1 MSNLK
6 KISNKTKST
15 DTFSNY
21 QLITTKQRPEIKK
34 KKKKN
39 RSNKTAKLLYIAGKE
54 YVVVERSGS
63 KDLAS
68 CSLSASQ

>member
-1 MSNLK
+1 MNLLHNTDKIRNPRIKPMSNLK

-34 KKKKN
+34 KEKP
-39 RSNKTAKLLYIAGKE
+39 I
-54 YVVVERSGS
+54 
-63 KDLAS
+63 
-68 CSLSASQ
+68 Q